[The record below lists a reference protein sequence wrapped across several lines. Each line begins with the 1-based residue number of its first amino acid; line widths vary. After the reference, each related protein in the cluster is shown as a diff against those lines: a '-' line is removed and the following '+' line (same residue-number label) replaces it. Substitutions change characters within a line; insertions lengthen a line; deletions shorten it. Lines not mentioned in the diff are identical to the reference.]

1 MSVLQFDKIPYENVK
16 EGLQRKI
23 KKIFSYVAGFTEW
36 MLDYEGLGAPLVKA
50 LYVILL
56 LIVLMYP
63 WWSYPLW
70 INFGLWLGKAWSI
83 IALTL
88 WLIQWPTLFL
98 LAAYVKYRMEG
109 SDRRYKMELSRK
121 IGIGIVMMIPTFVF
135 SGLLWDLSHSWIAV
149 IILIA
154 AMIYLYKEI
163 ITGKIK
169 SLFTKKS

>member
-1 MSVLQFDKIPYENVK
+1 M
-16 EGLQRKI
+16 QRKI

-50 LYVILL
+50 LYITLL

-70 INFGLWLGKAWSI
+70 INFGLWLGKTWSI

-98 LAAYVKYRMEG
+98 LTAYIKYRMEG

-121 IGIGIVMMIPTFVF
+121 FEWNIKKYAKEYLE
-135 SGLLWDLSHSWIAV
+135 LLNKNSRQ
-149 IILIA
+149 
-154 AMIYLYKEI
+154 KR
-163 ITGKIK
+163 KRK
-169 SLFTKKS
+169 